1 MLVGSSKA
9 ALRKLGI
16 CHSHPN
22 WMVTSWLQ
30 AFGEQDTEALMKH
43 NNRWGQGW
51 CLTEGPASQACL
63 LSMLALSYLVLLVH

>member
-1 MLVGSSKA
+1 VCARAPQDMLVGSSKA

-30 AFGEQDTEALMKH
+30 AFGEKDTEALMKH
-43 NNRWGQGW
+43 NNRWGWAG
-51 CLTEGPASQACL
+51 TS
-63 LSMLALSYLVLLVH
+63 